1 MKDKIKKFISD
12 GGHVVL
18 VYMGEN
24 GIADIMLSY
33 SQGLYETCQME
44 GGLATPYAH
53 DTNFPLDEEF
63 LNGLQDA
70 DDYDVETFFAGL
82 TYLSLQEFGNPM
94 YYILD
99 GKLRSC
105 FLRKPLKGNTVL

>member
-18 VYMGEN
+18 VYMREK

-105 FLRKPLKGNTVL
+105 FLRKPLKGNTAL